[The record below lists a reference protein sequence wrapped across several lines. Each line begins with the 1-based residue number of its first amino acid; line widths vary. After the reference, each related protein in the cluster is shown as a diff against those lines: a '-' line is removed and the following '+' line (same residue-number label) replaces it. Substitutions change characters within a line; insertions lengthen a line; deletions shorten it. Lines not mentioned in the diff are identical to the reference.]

1 MSESGKEEISGASK
15 PSEAKP
21 LQQKRGRKYW
31 MRVDRIER
39 TRQRL
44 GRTKEELAAS
54 VGYTRVH
61 VSAVLNGRL
70 AGSWS
75 LIEEMERELGIELNM
90 GSASVSS
97 ESATSEADG
106 EVAA

>member
-1 MSESGKEEISGASK
+1 MSKSSKEEFSGS
-15 PSEAKP
+15 AKP

-44 GRTKEELAAS
+44 GRTKEDLAAS
-54 VGYTRVH
+54 VGYTRIH
-61 VSAVLNGRL
+61 VSAVLNARL

-75 LIEEMERELGIELNM
+75 LIEEMERELGIEPVSE
-90 GSASVSS
+90 GSASVS
-97 ESATSEADG
+97 ESVTSEADG